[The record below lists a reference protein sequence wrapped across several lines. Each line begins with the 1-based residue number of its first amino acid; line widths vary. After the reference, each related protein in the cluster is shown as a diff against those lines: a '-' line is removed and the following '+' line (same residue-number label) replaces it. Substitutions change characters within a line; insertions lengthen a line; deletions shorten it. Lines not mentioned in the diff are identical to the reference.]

1 MNARGVLRFLADEAL
16 GVYVQFSAVLLFAGL
31 VVFSCVAPPYAP
43 AGVTCSGAGCINYPT
58 IKGGVLTEQAVATTT
73 VPTTGGATIASIP
86 SLTVTAGQRVFL
98 TWTISGDPST
108 STATVVTADQTS
120 GSATAVWYVSG
131 GTASTTAITVWA
143 TGVYAASG
151 ALGDSGSAYLLV
163 TGSGT
168 MVLDL
173 VATSTTANWATAS
186 VRAVAYVEDG
196 P

>member
-1 MNARGVLRFLADEAL
+1 MSAQAWSSARLV
-16 GVYVQFSAVLLFAGL
+16 SASVLLLGL
-31 VVFSCVAPPYAP
+31 VVYSCVVPPYAP
-43 AGVTCSGAGCINYPT
+43 AGVTCNGSGCLNYPV
-58 IKGGVLTEQAVATTT
+58 IPAGVLAEQAVATTT

-86 SLTVTAGQRVFL
+86 ALTVTAGQRVTL

-108 STATVVTADQTS
+108 STATVVIADQTS
-120 GSATAVWYVSG
+120 GTATAEWYVSG

-143 TGVYAASG
+143 SGVYAASG

-173 VATSTTANWATAS
+173 VATSTTSNWATAS